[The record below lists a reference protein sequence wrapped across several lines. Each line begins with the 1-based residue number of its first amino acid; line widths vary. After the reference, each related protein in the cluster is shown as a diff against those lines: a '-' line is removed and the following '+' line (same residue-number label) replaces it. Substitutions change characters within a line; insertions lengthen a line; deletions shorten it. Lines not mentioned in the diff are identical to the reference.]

1 MGKVLKC
8 DLCEQPATV
17 HLTQIVNNKIN
28 KIDLC
33 EKCAQ
38 EKGVTDPNGFSLA
51 DLLMKGPQADS
62 PAPLKT
68 GTKCPSCGCSE
79 HDFQKTGR
87 LGCPDCYE
95 TFAESLLPLIKKM
108 HRGTH
113 HTGKVPVRALAR
125 KTLLE
130 KIQMVEAKLK
140 DAVTK
145 EEYEKAAKFRDQIKE
160 LQNEFSTVPS
170 T

>member
-17 HLTQIVNNKIN
+17 HLTQIVNNKIH
-28 KIDLC
+28 KVDLC

-51 DLLMKGPQADS
+51 DLLMKGNPDETPASGS
-62 PAPLKT
+62 PGLS
-68 GTKCPSCGCSE
+68 CPTCGCTE
-79 HDFQKTGR
+79 KDFQTTGR

-95 TFAESLLPLIKKM
+95 TFAEILHPLLRKM
-108 HRGTH
+108 HKGTH

-130 KIQMVEAKLK
+130 KIQMAEDQLQQAIG
-140 DAVTK
+140 K

-160 LQNEFSTVPS
+160 LKDEFSSAPTP
-170 T
+170 